1 MRVNNKRLMAI
12 EKMYGLV
19 PVVTRKVIK
28 VKGEEFSGWYING
41 YPSFADLLKIMS
53 LSDIEK
59 IYDSGE

>member
-1 MRVNNKRLMAI
+1 MRVRVRAI
-12 EKMYGLV
+12 QKVYGLV

-28 VKGEEFSGWYING
+28 VKGEEFSAWYIQG